1 MKLIYAKD
9 YQRMSAAAARLLAA
23 QILEKPNA
31 VLGLATGGTPV
42 GTYQEL
48 VCLCGEGL
56 VSFRGVHTVN
66 LDEYCGLSG
75 EHPQSFR
82 YFMNENLF
90 SKVDVLPENTNVP
103 DGMAKDGAVECR
115 RYEELISRLGPVELQ
130 VLGIG
135 NNGHIG
141 FNGPDQVFSKGVVY
155 TSLTD
160 DTVRANAR
168 FFDRVEDVPT
178 SAYTI
183 GIDVIMRARRLL
195 LLANGQGKAEI
206 MYKALCGPIT
216 PAVPAS
222 ALQLHRDLTVI
233 VDEAAGEVLKSHGCE
248 GEGL

>member
-103 DGMAKDGAVECR
+103 DGMAKDGAAECR

-130 VLGIG
+130 VL
-135 NNGHIG
+135 
-141 FNGPDQVFSKGVVY
+141 
-155 TSLTD
+155 
-160 DTVRANAR
+160 
-168 FFDRVEDVPT
+168 
-178 SAYTI
+178 
-183 GIDVIMRARRLL
+183 
-195 LLANGQGKAEI
+195 
-206 MYKALCGPIT
+206 
-216 PAVPAS
+216 AS
-222 ALQLHRDLTVI
+222 ATTAISDSMGRIRCSRRAWCTRR
-233 VDEAAGEVLKSHGCE
+233 
-248 GEGL
+248 

>member
-9 YQRMSAAAARLLAA
+9 YQQMSAAAARLLAA
-23 QILEKPNA
+23 QVIEKPNS

-42 GTYQEL
+42 GTYREL
-48 VCLCGEGL
+48 VRLCGEGL
-56 VSFRGVHTVN
+56 VSFRSVHTVN

-75 EHPQSFR
+75 EHLQSFR
-82 YFMNENLF
+82 HFMNENLF
-90 SKVDVLPENTNVP
+90 SKVDVPPENIHIP
-103 DGMAKDGAVECR
+103 DGTAKDSAAECR
-115 RYEELISRLGPVELQ
+115 RYEELLSRLGPVDIQ

-135 NNGHIG
+135 NTGHIG
-141 FNGPDQVFSKGVVY
+141 FNEPDQVFSKGVVY

-178 SAYTI
+178 SAYTM
-183 GIDVIMRARRLL
+183 GIDIIMRARRLL

-222 ALQLHRDLTVI
+222 VLQLHRNLTVI
-233 VDEAAGEVLKSHGCE
+233 VDEAAGEVLKDHGFK
-248 GEGL
+248 GDVL

>member
-103 DGMAKDGAVECR
+103 DGMAKDGAAECR

-155 TSLTD
+155 TSLTG

-178 SAYTI
+178 SAYSLYH
-183 GIDVIMRARRLL
+183 RHRRYHAR
-195 LLANGQGKAEI
+195 
-206 MYKALCGPIT
+206 T
-216 PAVPAS
+216 PS
-222 ALQLHRDLTVI
+222 S
-233 VDEAAGEVLKSHGCE
+233 AAGKRTGKGGDHVQGALRAHHAGCP
-248 GEGL
+248 GQRPAAAQRSDGDRGRGCR

>member
-9 YQRMSAAAARLLAA
+9 YQQMSAAAARLLAA

-103 DGMAKDGAVECR
+103 C
-115 RYEELISRLGPVELQ
+115 
-130 VLGIG
+130 
-135 NNGHIG
+135 
-141 FNGPDQVFSKGVVY
+141 
-155 TSLTD
+155 
-160 DTVRANAR
+160 
-168 FFDRVEDVPT
+168 
-178 SAYTI
+178 
-183 GIDVIMRARRLL
+183 
-195 LLANGQGKAEI
+195 
-206 MYKALCGPIT
+206 PII
-216 PAVPAS
+216 
-222 ALQLHRDLTVI
+222 RI
-233 VDEAAGEVLKSHGCE
+233 
-248 GEGL
+248 

>member
-1 MKLIYAKD
+1 
-9 YQRMSAAAARLLAA
+9 
-23 QILEKPNA
+23 
-31 VLGLATGGTPV
+31 
-42 GTYQEL
+42 
-48 VCLCGEGL
+48 
-56 VSFRGVHTVN
+56 
-66 LDEYCGLSG
+66 
-75 EHPQSFR
+75 
-82 YFMNENLF
+82 MNENLF
-90 SKVDVLPENTNVP
+90 SKVDVLPENTNIP
-103 DGMAKDGAVECR
+103 DGMAKDGAAECR
-115 RYEELISRLGPVELQ
+115 RYEELISRLGPVDLQ

-141 FNGPDQVFSKGVVY
+141 FNEPDQVFSKGVVY

-160 DTVRANAR
+160 ETVRANAR

-178 SAYTI
+178 SAYTM

-233 VDEAAGEVLKSHGCE
+233 VDEAAGEVLKGHGCD
-248 GEGL
+248 GEVL